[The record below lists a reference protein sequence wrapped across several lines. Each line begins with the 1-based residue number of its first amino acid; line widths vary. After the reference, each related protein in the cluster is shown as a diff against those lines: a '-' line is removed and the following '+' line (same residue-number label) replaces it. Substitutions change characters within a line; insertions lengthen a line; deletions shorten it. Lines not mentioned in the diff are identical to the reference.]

1 MVPYLAIQGRIYVP
15 VHEAAKELGL
25 SQTYV
30 GRLAR
35 RGVLTGQIIGGTWF
49 LDRGHLRAFNTQR
62 ANKRLN

>member
-1 MVPYLAIQGRIYVP
+1 VYPYPAIQGRIYVA

-35 RGVLTGQIIGGTWF
+35 RGVLTGQILAGTWF
-49 LDRGHLRAFNTQR
+49 
-62 ANKRLN
+62 

>member
-1 MVPYLAIQGRIYVP
+1 VYPYPAMQGRIYVA

-35 RGVLTGQIIGGTWF
+35 RGVLTGQILAGTWF
-49 LDRGHLRAFNTQR
+49 LDRGHLRAFIAQR
-62 ANKRLN
+62 ANKRLS